1 MLHNFTYIQEHL
13 VEWSLAPY
21 ITAMGFL
28 FWPTIFSAIIGY
40 VYMKNQSAVSATVAA
55 LILFGMFGNILM
67 HVELWISAMQILV
80 ALIITGLVLVFL
92 TRMRR

>member
-1 MLHNFTYIQEHL
+1 MLHNFTYIQQNL

-40 VYMKNQSAVSATVAA
+40 VYMKNQSAVSAAVAA
-55 LILFGMFGNILM
+55 LILFGVFGNLLM
-67 HVELWISAMQILV
+67 HVDIWISAMQILV
-80 ALIITGLVLVFL
+80 SLIITGLVLVFL
-92 TRMRR
+92 TKMRR